1 MLNSYLLDHIHEL
14 GLSWILSEG
23 SHDGSELLGGDCTC
37 MMDIINAKVRTR
49 MAEIK
54 WDKHA
59 EIVLRAEI
67 ASHDCDKNNDLT
79 NANTSFGGS
88 S

>member
-23 SHDGSELLGGDCTC
+23 SHDGSELLGGDGTC
-37 MMDIINAKVRTR
+37 MMDIIDAKVRTR
-49 MAEIK
+49 MAKINR
-54 WDKHA
+54 DKNP

-67 ASHDCDKNNDLT
+67 DTHDGGKNKDLT
-79 NANTSFGGS
+79 NANTSFGS